1 MAAKALVL
9 SLGSV
14 LCHGNNMNAH
24 ASDATFIFT
33 FDSQAHLIQVHKYCT
48 KWETFDLPCRPGIY
62 LPRNMKGEPD
72 LSLMRHKFS
81 VTYEC

>member
-24 ASDATFIFT
+24 ASDGTFIFT

-48 KWETFDLPCRPGIY
+48 KWETFDLPYRPGIY
-62 LPRNMKGEPD
+62 LPRMKGEPD
-72 LSLMRHKFS
+72 LSLGRDKFS
-81 VTYEC
+81 VRYEC